1 MKNIAENV
9 EKLIEPIVN
18 GFGLEIVEVEY
29 RKIRDEMNLTVF
41 IDKDGGVTLD
51 DCEKV
56 HKAIKHYILNVSS
69 PGLDRPLKNAKDYK
83 RNTGKPVKASLYSPF
98 QGRKQYEGILIS
110 WTDDSVTLEVNNDEI
125 VLNKKD
131 ISIIKPII

>member
-1 MKNIAENV
+1 
-9 EKLIEPIVN
+9 
-18 GFGLEIVEVEY
+18 
-29 RKIRDEMNLTVF
+29 MNLTVF

-56 HKAIKHYILNVSS
+56 HKAIDAPLDELDPTDGKHYILNVSS